1 MQSYK
6 KLEDFVKVIKE
17 DAGQE
22 MMPDVTRDQPGQKTE
37 YPSQPSSVQDIM
49 NKQNRSDVA
58 PENIPYPLN
67 EFDDVVAGTF
77 VSLQNLEELLKHAST
92 NAVIKNKK
100 SLDVIGKEIVELK
113 GKLVDISK
121 KVRKIK

>member
-22 MMPDVTRDQPGQKTE
+22 MMPDVTRHQPGQKTE

-49 NKQNRSDVA
+49 SRQNRSDVA

-67 EFDDVVAGTF
+67 EFDDVVASTF
-77 VSLQNLEELLKHAST
+77 VSLQNLEELLKHAGT
-92 NAVIKNKK
+92 NTVIKDKK
-100 SLDVIGKEIVELK
+100 SINGIGKEIVELK

-121 KVRKIK
+121 KVSKIK

>member
-1 MQSYK
+1 
-6 KLEDFVKVIKE
+6 
-17 DAGQE
+17 
-22 MMPDVTRDQPGQKTE
+22 
-37 YPSQPSSVQDIM
+37 M

>member
-6 KLEDFVKVIKE
+6 KFEDFVKVIEE

-37 YPSQPSSVQDIM
+37 YPSQPSSVQDIF

-58 PENIPYPLN
+58 PENVPYPLN
-67 EFDDVVAGTF
+67 EFDDVVAGAF
-77 VSLQNLEELLKHAST
+77 VAIQNLEELLKIANT
-92 NAVIKNKK
+92 NTVIKDKK
-100 SLDVIGKEIVELK
+100 PIGQISKEIVELK

-121 KVRKIK
+121 KVSKIK